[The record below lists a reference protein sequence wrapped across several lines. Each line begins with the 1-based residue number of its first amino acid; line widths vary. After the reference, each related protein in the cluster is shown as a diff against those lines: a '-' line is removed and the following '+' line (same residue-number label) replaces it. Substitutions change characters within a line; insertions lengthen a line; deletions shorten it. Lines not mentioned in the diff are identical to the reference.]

1 MAGTATAADVA
12 ALVYASTD
20 PWDKALVIRR
30 VTPNVV
36 TFSAPFVRPLYHLP
50 AEIPRRLRRRDG
62 LKAEPR
68 STPAW
73 RTYDCDTPC
82 IWPDLRVCFY
92 AAHTGYKGRVGQY
105 GRESR
110 VDRRAQRGAQP
121 FSGELA
127 QGIPRGEVC
136 LPLLSIHLKSSALLG
151 SSGAE
156 SSEFN
161 ASRINYGSHGQVWW
175 CPTNQSAHSVSSQK
189 YVSLC

>member
-20 PWDKALVIRR
+20 PWDKTLVIRR

-36 TFSAPFVRPLYHLP
+36 TFSAPFVRHLYHLP
-50 AEIPRRLRRRDG
+50 AEIPQRLRRGDG

-73 RTYDCDTPC
+73 RAHHCDTPC
-82 IWPDLRVCFY
+82 IWPDLRVCLY
-92 AAHTGYKGRVGQY
+92 AAHTGYEGRVGQY
-105 GRESR
+105 GRESG
-110 VDRRAQRGAQP
+110 VDRCAQRGAQP
-121 FSGELA
+121 LSGELA

-151 SSGAE
+151 
-156 SSEFN
+156 
-161 ASRINYGSHGQVWW
+161 
-175 CPTNQSAHSVSSQK
+175 
-189 YVSLC
+189 